1 MNPTTRDIVRHI
13 VALEGWA
20 ALPPR
25 RIRAM
30 VITATGNGA
39 DADTALAFLD
49 RIRRAPELLLRF
61 ENFDLLPP
69 AIRATLRQGM
79 RKLLDELGIRY
90 RIDDAGEL
98 WPDAEQLADKLG
110 VDREVVQEM
119 ARQCPPPVG
128 NLHTLQ

>member
-1 MNPTTRDIVRHI
+1 MNASARDIVRHI

-25 RIRAM
+25 RIRGL
-30 VITATGNGA
+30 VITAIGNGA

-49 RIRRAPELLLRF
+49 RVRRAPELLLQP

-110 VDREVVQEM
+110 VDREVVIEM
-119 ARQCPPPVG
+119 SRQCPPPVG